1 VNNGLS
7 LLQIPRGHCAFI
19 TVSMFECLPGAH
31 HSLHV
36 TTVNFLRLE
45 CSVLVG
51 RMALGVRMTNGF
63 SHSSKSIFLCYF
75 LDINR

>member
-1 VNNGLS
+1 MACLYCKYRGDIVH
-7 LLQIPRGHCAFI
+7 LLQYR
-19 TVSMFECLPGAH
+19 CLPGAH

-51 RMALGVRMTNGF
+51 RMALSVRMTNGF
-63 SHSSKSIFLCYF
+63 SHLSKSIFLCYF